1 MQSSVMFPDRLLALQ
16 CTAMRILLLAISAV
30 TSLATGAVLLL
41 PAGNVPAASP
51 PAVHQAVA
59 AVAVLPAA
67 SDAGQASAS
76 TSAPADHGT
85 LAAVI
90 RVKTVRVDPE
100 GAEVQEQ
107 PAAPQA
113 RQPET
118 SMVDPSTPSA
128 AEEPAATLSRRETDR
143 ASAVPTRIT
152 KSARTTRRVAYSRRF
167 ATRRKARQQTDEAS
181 ASDGA
186 LSYAPRQPGLESPN
200 PFDRLFSR

>member
-1 MQSSVMFPDRLLALQ
+1 
-16 CTAMRILLLAISAV
+16 MRILLLAISAV

-118 SMVDPSTPSA
+118 DPSTPSA

-186 LSYAPRQPGLESPN
+186 LSYAPRQPGLESLN

>member
-1 MQSSVMFPDRLLALQ
+1 
-16 CTAMRILLLAISAV
+16 MRILLLAISAV

-67 SDAGQASAS
+67 SEAGQALAS
-76 TSAPADHGT
+76 RSAPADHGT

-118 SMVDPSTPSA
+118 SMVDPSTPSGGTGGHFVA
-128 AEEPAATLSRRETDR
+128 SGDRSAFCSTDAHHEERPHH
-143 ASAVPTRIT
+143 T
-152 KSARTTRRVAYSRRF
+152 KGGL
-167 ATRRKARQQTDEAS
+167 QQ
-181 ASDGA
+181 A
-186 LSYAPRQPGLESPN
+186 LRHKKKSQTANGRGECE
-200 PFDRLFSR
+200 

>member
-1 MQSSVMFPDRLLALQ
+1 M
-16 CTAMRILLLAISAV
+16 
-30 TSLATGAVLLL
+30 
-41 PAGNVPAASP
+41 
-51 PAVHQAVA
+51 
-59 AVAVLPAA
+59 
-67 SDAGQASAS
+67 
-76 TSAPADHGT
+76 
-85 LAAVI
+85 
-90 RVKTVRVDPE
+90 RVDPE

-186 LSYAPRQPGLESPN
+186 LSYAPRQPGLESLN

>member
-1 MQSSVMFPDRLLALQ
+1 
-16 CTAMRILLLAISAV
+16 MRILLLAISAV

-67 SDAGQASAS
+67 SEAGQASAS
-76 TSAPADHGT
+76 TSAPAGT
-85 LAAVI
+85 VAAVI

-186 LSYAPRQPGLESPN
+186 LSYAPRQPGLESLN

>member
-1 MQSSVMFPDRLLALQ
+1 
-16 CTAMRILLLAISAV
+16 MRILLLAISAV

-67 SDAGQASAS
+67 SEAGQASAS

-85 LAAVI
+85 VAAVI

-186 LSYAPRQPGLESPN
+186 LSYAPRQPGLESLN